1 MEDKI
6 KKAIQVVELLEK
18 LVIKIISFFGWI
30 LILIKM
36 LEG

>member
-6 KKAIQVVELLEK
+6 KKAIQVVEVLEK
-18 LVIKIISFFGWI
+18 LTIKIISFIGWI